1 MHGFMTTEIEWEWQ
15 QMGSN
20 NEPQNYSDL
29 ISVGGQTFHPQLVEQ
44 VTWYKDFIYI
54 FYYQ

>member
-1 MHGFMTTEIEWEWQ
+1 
-15 QMGSN
+15 MGSN

-29 ISVGGQTFHPQLVEQ
+29 ISVGGQTFHLQLTEQ
-44 VTWYKDFIYI
+44 VTSYMDIIYI

>member
-1 MHGFMTTEIEWEWQ
+1 
-15 QMGSN
+15 MGSN

-29 ISVGGQTFHPQLVEQ
+29 ISVGGQTFHLQLVEQ
-44 VTWYKDFIYI
+44 VTLYKEFIYI